1 MPALRIIGQE
11 DLKNKDGNDC
21 CQRAPCNENLKKHV
35 AKVHKKEKLQKTIV
49 VPNLNQ
55 NS

>member
-21 CQRAPCNENLKKHV
+21 CQRAPCKENLKKHV
-35 AKVHKKEKLQKTIV
+35 AKVHKKEKLQENNCC
-49 VPNLNQ
+49 PYFE
-55 NS
+55 S